1 MNADLSEAFGS
12 ELVLL
17 GAADDAALADAAD
30 ALVRF
35 LDQAPGVPLRDVA
48 YTCARR
54 FPESRTAVLSIV
66 ARSAGELRAR
76 LISAAGRIRGGTARV
91 RDKKARVRLPRRCVV
106 LPRHASRPLCEVPR
120 VPTAL

>member
-35 LDQAPGVPLRDVA
+35 LD
-48 YTCARR
+48 
-54 FPESRTAVLSIV
+54 
-66 ARSAGELRAR
+66 
-76 LISAAGRIRGGTARV
+76 
-91 RDKKARVRLPRRCVV
+91 
-106 LPRHASRPLCEVPR
+106 
-120 VPTAL
+120 